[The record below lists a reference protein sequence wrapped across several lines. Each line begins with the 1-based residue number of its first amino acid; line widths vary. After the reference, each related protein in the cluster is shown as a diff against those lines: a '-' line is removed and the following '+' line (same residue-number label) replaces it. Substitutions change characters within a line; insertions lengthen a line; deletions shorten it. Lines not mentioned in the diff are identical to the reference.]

1 MASTWMYAIL
11 SCICSII
18 TRLHSPRKRRRRHA
32 VDPSLGYWLG
42 PSSTPK
48 DCPYAPIHCQ
58 TPIVPHGAP
67 AVEFNLAT
75 VAERPRI
82 SKRSFAHNVQI
93 DDGGDNSPN
102 NPPRHSTSRMID
114 EEHIRTVDRA
124 SPSLLPCHTTA
135 PIISPS
141 PPAVHD
147 VPSQRDSVS
156 VEQFL
161 RVQSRAR
168 KPVKRRN
175 YKRRQRVAIQLGL
188 EPLKEAN
195 SSFLRE
201 EDQLLPGKDDNTLAL
216 PTKWRR
222 KAQTTSGD
230 QTTRKRRRT
239 RKAKEETKVIQPL
252 ELQEEPV
259 PNIATH
265 SLHEHWYPVDSHI
278 GKPFIQ
284 PTLTN
289 GRHRVPFKPLKP
301 APIPPPKWTNDALSD
316 GIHNSQ
322 NLPLT
327 KEAPGEGAC
336 PSARMS
342 LSMEPTEDHERK
354 LKLWKRSVGH
364 LRRALLISLLA
375 IMFKPSH

>member
-1 MASTWMYAIL
+1 MASTWVYVFI

-18 TRLHSPRKRRRRHA
+18 TRLHSPRKRRRRNA

-42 PSSTPK
+42 PSCTPK

-58 TPIVPHGAP
+58 TPMVPHGAP
-67 AVEFNLAT
+67 AVDFNLAT

-82 SKRSFAHNVQI
+82 SKWFFAHNVQI
-93 DDGGDNSPN
+93 DGCGDSFPN
-102 NPPRHSTSRMID
+102 NPPQHSTARMID
-114 EEHIRTVDRA
+114 EERIRTLDRA
-124 SPSLLPCHTTA
+124 SPSQLSCHETA
-135 PIISPS
+135 PAISLS

-188 EPLKEAN
+188 EPLKEA
-195 SSFLRE
+195 SLSFLRE
-201 EDQLLPGKDDNTLAL
+201 EDQLLSDKDDNTLAL
-216 PTKWRR
+216 PTKRRR
-222 KAQTTSGD
+222 KAQSVSEN

-259 PNIATH
+259 PNIATR
-265 SLHEHWYPVDSHI
+265 SLHEHWYPVDSRI
-278 GKPFIQ
+278 GRPFIQ
-284 PTLTN
+284 PTYAI
-289 GRHRVPFKPLKP
+289 GRRRVPFRPLKP
-301 APIPPPKWTNDALSD
+301 APIPPLKRTNDALSGD
-316 GIHNSQ
+316 FHNPQ

-327 KEAPGEGAC
+327 KKAPGEETC
-336 PSARMS
+336 PSAGMS

-375 IMFKPSH
+375 IMFKHSR